1 MPTHDELV
9 AAAHDLTGTIRS
21 AARSAELA
29 RRPDDAVIGQARS
42 AGLFTLMSP
51 RCYGGS
57 ELDLD
62 TFFEVGYALAQAD
75 ASHAWVLTFYIEHV
89 WMFTQ
94 FPQSFQRELFADRTD
109 VLAPAMLS
117 PAGRAEPAPGGYR
130 LTGRWPW
137 GTGIV
142 HGEWVIAGAI
152 VLTADGLRAKF
163 FALPIDEVAWEDTW
177 HMDGMCATGSH
188 DIVISDRFVPDE
200 RAVDIG
206 EMLNATAPGS
216 QVHDGPLYSTPMAP
230 ILSFAASLP
239 VLGQARAA
247 VDEFGRQ
254 LAGRVDMATRA
265 PQTERV
271 DRQAL
276 VGEVDLQVR
285 AAEALMRS
293 VLDEVLHRRAG
304 ADEASRVRWT
314 ASIAHA
320 VGMSRSAIDRVCDA
334 AGSTAH
340 QLDNPLQR
348 IRRDA
353 NTMACHTVFDLV
365 ERYRGHGRALLGLP
379 SESRWF

>member
-1 MPTHDELV
+1 MPTRDELLT
-9 AAAHDLTGTIRS
+9 AAHDLTGTIRV

-29 RRPDDAVIGQARS
+29 RRPDEAVIAQARA

-62 TFFEVGYALAQAD
+62 TFFDVGLALGEAD

-94 FPQSFQRELFADRTD
+94 FPEAFQRELFADRSA

-117 PAGRAEPAPGGYR
+117 PAGRAEQVAGGYR
-130 LTGRWPW
+130 LSGRWPW

-152 VLTADGLRAKF
+152 VTTTEGLRAKF

-188 DIVISDRFVPDE
+188 DIVITDRLVPNE

-206 EMLNATAPGS
+206 EMLNACAPGS
-216 QVHDGPLYSTPMAP
+216 LLHAGPLYSTPMAP

-239 VLGQARAA
+239 VLGQARATVA
-247 VDEFGRQ
+247 EFARQ
-254 LAGRVDMATRA
+254 LAGRFDMGRN
-265 PQTERV
+265 PQSSRV

-276 VGEVDLQVR
+276 VGEADLEVR
-285 AAEALMRS
+285 SAEALMRS
-293 VLDEVLHRRAG
+293 VLDEVMTRRG
-304 ADEASRVRWT
+304 SADEASRVRWT
-314 ASIAHA
+314 ASVAHA
-320 VGMSRSAIDRVCDA
+320 VGVCRAAIDRLCDA
-334 AGSTAH
+334 GGSTAH

-348 IRRDA
+348 TRRDV
-353 NTMACHTVFDLV
+353 NTMSCHTVFDLV
-365 ERYRGHGRALLGLP
+365 ERNRAHGRAVLGLP
-379 SESRWF
+379 TESRWH